1 MRFGPWLA
9 CLVAACYGCR
19 GGGGKKKPAVGSNTA
34 APFELVN
41 GDDAGAA
48 GPSGDEVEPNDT
60 DAQATPL
67 ALGGTMRGKVDPDT
81 DVDRYRIAVAQ
92 PGMLAVML
100 SAVDADLALEIEDGS
115 GKVVAKS
122 DRGGVRVKEGVP
134 NLGVSPGTYVAVVR
148 VIPHRSRKGSAES
161 KPPPVYELTAQM
173 VSPAPNAEHEPDD
186 DRGSAGEL
194 IVGDTGTGFIGW
206 KGDVDAWKTS
216 IEALAARDALD
227 VEVSAVDGVAFE
239 LELDDGSGA
248 PLVHRKTP
256 RGAPMIVRGFVP
268 PEAAGSG
275 SGSAAPPQ
283 LYAMVSAAQGSNPE
297 APYTLRFS
305 GHVIGA
311 DAELEPDDTPD
322 RAFPWP
328 ADRTTVHASWTPG
341 DVDCFALPVAS
352 GARDVTATI
361 DPAGDLSLIVELLVD
376 GKPAGAP
383 TSGGKGITQKLSG
396 SIPANAHAVLRVKGA
411 DDKAAEGTYDV
422 MLQDGA

>member
-1 MRFGPWLA
+1 MRLAPWLA
-9 CLVAACYGCR
+9 CLAAGAACR
-19 GGGGKKKPAVGSNTA
+19 GGGGKKKPTVGSNTA

-41 GDDAGAA
+41 GDDAGAV
-48 GPSGDEVEPNDT
+48 GPTGDEVEPNDT
-60 DAQATPL
+60 DDKATPL
-67 ALGGTMRGKVDPDT
+67 QLGATMRGKIDPDT
-81 DVDRYRIAVAQ
+81 DIDKYRIAVAQ
-92 PGMLAVML
+92 QGELAVTV

-122 DRGGVRVKEGVP
+122 DRGGVRVAEGVP
-134 NLGVSPGTYVAVVR
+134 NLGVSPGSYVAVVR
-148 VIPHRSRKGSAES
+148 AIKHRSRRGSAES

-173 VSPAPNAEHEPDD
+173 VTPAPNAEHEPDD
-186 DRGSAGEL
+186 DRGSANEL

-206 KGDVDAWKTS
+206 TGDVDAWKTS
-216 IEALAARDALD
+216 IEALATKDALD

-248 PLVHRKTP
+248 ALLHRKAP

-268 PEAAGSG
+268 PEGSGGSG
-275 SGSAAPPQ
+275 SGSAAPPA
-283 LYAMVSAAQGSNPE
+283 LFAVISAAQGSNPE
-297 APYTLRFS
+297 TPYTLRIS

-311 DAELEPDDTPD
+311 DAEIEPDDTPD

-341 DVDCFALPVAS
+341 DVDCFALPVS
-352 GARDVTATI
+352 SSARDVTATI
-361 DPAGDLSLIVELLVD
+361 EPAGDLSLVVELLVD

-396 SIPANAHAVLRVKGA
+396 SVPANSHAVLRVKGA
-411 DDKAAEGTYDV
+411 DDRAAEGTYDV
-422 MLQDGA
+422 TLQDGA